1 MYRKYVN
8 LLNIGPFFLFEHF
21 FIFFS
26 TEVIHRRNLKIILV
40 IFYKCDLNLKN
51 FSKGGMEL
59 VLNNDE
65 LIFPYNDKEIVSFV
79 PNRHRHLQPVFWL
92 FF

>member
-1 MYRKYVN
+1 
-8 LLNIGPFFLFEHF
+8 
-21 FIFFS
+21 
-26 TEVIHRRNLKIILV
+26 LKIILV

-65 LIFPYNDKEIVSFV
+65 LIFPYNDKEIVSFPASNKGKKV
-79 PNRHRHLQPVFWL
+79 NSNYFEPPTTV
-92 FF
+92 